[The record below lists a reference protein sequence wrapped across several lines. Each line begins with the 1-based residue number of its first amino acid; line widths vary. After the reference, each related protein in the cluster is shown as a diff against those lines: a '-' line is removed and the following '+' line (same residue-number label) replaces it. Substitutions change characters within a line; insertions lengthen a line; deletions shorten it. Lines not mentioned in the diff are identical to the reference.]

1 MIVTLLLRNESHAGA
16 GMTWLYSLIFQFRW
30 YIMNWFFWR
39 AAAAAAAD
47 DLLLG
52 HFGPELLE
60 DDFCLGVVVAYLE
73 LEIGLRLT
81 SCWIWSMHDNGLG
94 GQFVQVTDW
103 YCAHSILRLSINSD
117 EMGYER
123 TIW

>member
-1 MIVTLLLRNESHAGA
+1 MIVFPDFPIPMIHYE
-16 GMTWLYSLIFQFRW
+16 LI
-30 YIMNWFFWR
+30 FWR

-94 GQFVQVTDW
+94 GQFVQVTD
-103 YCAHSILRLSINSD
+103 
-117 EMGYER
+117 
-123 TIW
+123 